1 MTFMRFFKVIIKV
14 AGKLTVPQSSGDRS
28 SPVVPR
34 FPFPG
39 SAQKGRSENQSVQFD
54 CESDFLCSVHLL
66 KV

>member
-1 MTFMRFFKVIIKV
+1 MEFIRFFKAIIKV
-14 AGKLTVPQSSGDRS
+14 AGKLTVPQSSGDKS
-28 SPVVPR
+28 SLVVR
-34 FPFPG
+34 HFPFLG